1 MAPQKKKPI
10 PQVTLTMSPSAARL
24 SLRAK
29 VKGNSRKTQYQ
40 DLSEGNETR
49 GFPSPSSNGFGF
61 ITDWK

>member
-1 MAPQKKKPI
+1 MTPQKKKPI

-29 VKGNSRKTQYQ
+29 VKGNSRETQYQ

-49 GFPSPSSNGFGF
+49 GFPSPLFNGFGF
-61 ITDWK
+61 VEDRK